1 VINGGAILVVDPDD
15 GFRGFVSSLLR
26 RVGYSTIEEAS
37 GEGAVLAAREL
48 RPVLV
53 VVEVELP
60 GVSGYQ
66 VCRELRDEFG
76 EELPIIFVSGGRT
89 DSLDRVAGLLIG
101 ADEYLV
107 KPIAPE
113 ELLARIGRLLR
124 RGAVASRAPRPPD
137 ANALSLSAREAE
149 VLRLLAHGLTN
160 KAIAQMLLISPK
172 TVATHVQRILTKLGV
187 RSRSEAVALAYREGL
202 VDSDEDLQLASTAP
216 AG

>member
-26 RVGYSTIEEAS
+26 RVGYRTIEEAS

-113 ELLARIGRLLR
+113 ELLARIGRLLM
-124 RGAVASRAPRPPD
+124 RGAVGSRAPRAPD

-202 VDSDEDLQLASTAP
+202 VDSDEDLELASTAP

>member
-1 VINGGAILVVDPDD
+1 MNGGAILVVDPDD

-26 RVGYSTIEEAS
+26 RVGYRTIEETS
-37 GEGAVLAAREL
+37 GEGAVLTAREL
-48 RPVLV
+48 RPALV

-66 VCRELRDEFG
+66 VCRELRDDFG

-101 ADEYLV
+101 ADDYLV

-113 ELLARIGRLLR
+113 ELVARIGRLLM
-124 RGAVASRAPRPPD
+124 RGAAASRAPRPAD
-137 ANALSLSAREAE
+137 AYALSLSAREAE

-160 KAIAQMLLISPK
+160 KAIAQKLLISPK

-187 RSRSEAVALAYREGL
+187 RSRSEAVALAYREGF
-202 VDSDEDLQLASTAP
+202 VDSDEDLQFASPAP
-216 AG
+216 AV

>member
-1 VINGGAILVVDPDD
+1 MINGGAILVVDPDD

-26 RVGYSTIEEAS
+26 RVGYRTIEETS

-48 RPVLV
+48 RPALV

-66 VCRELRDEFG
+66 VCRELRDDFG

-101 ADEYLV
+101 ADDYLV

-113 ELLARIGRLLR
+113 ELVARIGRLLM
-124 RGAVASRAPRPPD
+124 RGAAASRAPRLPD
-137 ANALSLSAREAE
+137 AYGLSLSAREAE

-160 KAIAQMLLISPK
+160 KAIAQKLLISPK

-202 VDSDEDLQLASTAP
+202 VDSDEDLQLASSAP
-216 AG
+216 AV

>member
-1 VINGGAILVVDPDD
+1 MNAGAILVVDPDD

-26 RVGYSTIEEAS
+26 RVGYRTIEETS

-48 RPVLV
+48 RPALV

-66 VCRELRDEFG
+66 VCRELRDDFG

-89 DSLDRVAGLLIG
+89 DSLDRIAGLLIG
-101 ADEYLV
+101 ADDYLV

-113 ELLARIGRLLR
+113 ELVARIGRLLM
-124 RGAVASRAPRPPD
+124 RGAAASRAPRPAD
-137 ANALSLSAREAE
+137 AYALSLSAREAE

-160 KAIAQMLLISPK
+160 KAIAQKLLISPK

-187 RSRSEAVALAYREGL
+187 RSRSEAVALAYREGF
-202 VDSDEDLQLASTAP
+202 VDSDEDLQFASQAP
-216 AG
+216 AV